1 MFRCEWR
8 NALGERIEARAPLLH
23 EVRVMAA
30 GGNHLL
36 HHRHGN
42 RGVGSRVGLQP
53 KIGDFSSAG
62 ANGSITMS
70 DAPCGLGTVDGHP
83 LHRIR
88 GQRIS
93 PDHQNAGRRLNVFA
107 ICDGEPGQPVTDRTA
122 AAAKTWLIIQFGE
135 PIDRISNAMMG
146 PRLNAAPLTAPTS
159 AGAP

>member
-53 KIGDFSSAG
+53 EIGDFSSAG
-62 ANGSITMS
+62 AKRADHNERCTT
-70 DAPCGLGTVDGHP
+70 CLGTLDGHP

-93 PDHQNAGRRLNVFA
+93 PDHQNAGRGLNVFA
-107 ICDGEPGQPVTDRTA
+107 ICDGEPGQPVTDRTT

-159 AGAP
+159 AGTP